1 MDHIIT
7 HEQTKPNNTR
17 QLLNKTFQKVALAV
31 LITAITAFVGNY
43 AFAGIFAKFSRSLTG
58 AVIVMVLMFALI
70 SQVQRSI
77 QNRQDKRGT
86 KLFYGLAGLNGLFL
100 SYIFSYFSLGTIG
113 ASFLVT
119 SGLFLALARFGLT
132 TEKDLISWQKGLF
145 ITLIGVIVLS
155 LFSLFIGTTV
165 VSLMINIAILVLF
178 SLYTIFDT
186 NQLVRRYE
194 RISHSDIEGVSS
206 LFALTLYMDFIN
218 IYLSILQLL
227 GNND

>member
-1 MDHIIT
+1 MDHIISR
-7 HEQTKPNNTR
+7 EQTKPNNTR

-31 LITAITAFVGNY
+31 LITAVTAFAGNY

-58 AVIVMVLMFALI
+58 AIVVMVLMFALI
-70 SQVQRSI
+70 TQVQRSI

-86 KLFYGLAGLNGLFL
+86 KLFYGLAALNGLFL

-119 SGLFLALARFGLT
+119 SGLFLALSRFGLT
-132 TEKDLISWQKGLF
+132 REKDLISWQKGLF
-145 ITLIGVIVLS
+145 ITLIGVIILS
-155 LFSLFIGTTV
+155 VFSLFIGISGL
-165 VSLMINIAILVLF
+165 SLILNIAILVLF
-178 SLYTIFDT
+178 SFYTIFDT
-186 NQLVRRYE
+186 NQLVKRYE
-194 RISHSDIEGVSS
+194 TIAHRDIEGVSS